1 MMGKSFQRFWF
12 FAHSHT
18 LGHNLGVVGITAHD
32 NKVASVGLD
41 CTIRLWNVQEGT
53 EIKCIDGGPADAWS
67 IAFSP
72 DGNKLATGANEGKVR
87 VSTFIL
93 NIGNILEWVS
103 LKIFLDFRRK
113 RSRLFRTWSSK
124 CTRKIRFITC
134 FLVWQ
139 WASCCWWYGW
149 AHKNIFKSKLSTFTY
164 YRRPCYAY

>member
-1 MMGKSFQRFWF
+1 M
-12 FAHSHT
+12 

-87 VSTFIL
+87 VSLALLVNPFYCFFSRQTNEYFRFLTREIL
-93 NIGNILEWVS
+93 NVLNW
-103 LKIFLDFRRK
+103 R
-113 RSRLFRTWSSK
+113 
-124 CTRKIRFITC
+124 
-134 FLVWQ
+134 
-139 WASCCWWYGW
+139 Y
-149 AHKNIFKSKLSTFTY
+149 
-164 YRRPCYAY
+164 

>member
-1 MMGKSFQRFWF
+1 MSDPTFSDIDFKNKKAWVWTTLKWPFRVGNGLTISELLKITKWWVISFPTYFILN
-12 FAHSHT
+12 HI

-87 VSTFIL
+87 VSFEIPRL
-93 NIGNILEWVS
+93 L
-103 LKIFLDFRRK
+103 IFHQNFR
-113 RSRLFRTWSSK
+113 
-124 CTRKIRFITC
+124 
-134 FLVWQ
+134 FLTPEIQNVP
-139 WASCCWWYGW
+139 
-149 AHKNIFKSKLSTFTY
+149 N
-164 YRRPCYAY
+164 

>member
-1 MMGKSFQRFWF
+1 MVIDI
-12 FAHSHT
+12 

-87 VSTFIL
+87 VSFEIRRL
-93 NIGNILEWVS
+93 LIFHQNFRS
-103 LKIFLDFRRK
+103 LTQEIQN
-113 RSRLFRTWSSK
+113 
-124 CTRKIRFITC
+124 
-134 FLVWQ
+134 VP
-139 WASCCWWYGW
+139 
-149 AHKNIFKSKLSTFTY
+149 N
-164 YRRPCYAY
+164 

>member
-1 MMGKSFQRFWF
+1 M
-12 FAHSHT
+12 

-87 VSTFIL
+87 VSLALLVNPFYCFFPDKRM
-93 NIGNILEWVS
+93 NIL
-103 LKIFLDFRRK
+103 DF
-113 RSRLFRTWSSK
+113 
-124 CTRKIRFITC
+124 
-134 FLVWQ
+134 
-139 WASCCWWYGW
+139 
-149 AHKNIFKSKLSTFTY
+149 
-164 YRRPCYAY
+164 

>member
-1 MMGKSFQRFWF
+1 MCCLNPI
-12 FAHSHT
+12 

-87 VSTFIL
+87 VSFQI
-93 NIGNILEWVS
+93 S
-103 LKIFLDFRRK
+103 
-113 RSRLFRTWSSK
+113 
-124 CTRKIRFITC
+124 
-134 FLVWQ
+134 
-139 WASCCWWYGW
+139 
-149 AHKNIFKSKLSTFTY
+149 
-164 YRRPCYAY
+164 